1 MEEQNNNQNASSPRL
16 NPVELLE
23 QLKITTGRLERQVSQ
38 LNSESASMQEL
49 AMDVSDIFEGKL
61 QELKKSASD
70 IKIGISPEDVK
81 KLESY
86 KDYFKHYKPVLY
98 TSLFVM
104 LSGWGLGIFGAY
116 SGIKWYKESVR
127 TKQEIRAQVLQEIGR
142 DGNIIVEKA
151 KWEGYVEQSQVL
163 KAWQKSNPKD
173 SESLEIYYKGYQDFK
188 RGKK

>member
-1 MEEQNNNQNASSPRL
+1 MEKSNNSQTTGSGSF
-16 NPVELLE
+16 NPVEMMN
-23 QLKITTGRLERQVSQ
+23 QLKRTSEGLEKHISE
-38 LNSESASMQEL
+38 LKKESASLEEL

-61 QELKKSASD
+61 QELKKNASD

-86 KDYFKHYKPVLY
+86 KDYFKHYKPILY

-127 TKQEIRAQVLQEIGR
+127 TKQEIRAQVLQEIGK

-163 KAWQKSNPKD
+163 RAWQKSNPKD

-188 RGKK
+188 RGKQ